1 MIELKAISKSY
12 TVNQQRVDALC
23 DIDLKVQLG
32 EIFGVIGKSGA
43 GKSTLIR
50 CVNLLEKP
58 DQGVVLID
66 GVSLLTLT
74 NHELKLQRREI
85 GMIFQHFNLLE
96 SRSLY
101 HNVALP
107 LELIG
112 KTKTEIKNAVM
123 PLLELVDLVD
133 RRDHYPSELSGG
145 QKQRVAIARALATQP
160 KVLLCDEAT
169 SALDPE
175 STAAILQLLN
185 KINKELG
192 LTILLITHEMGV
204 IKTICDKV
212 GVLDQ
217 GRLVEQGSVIDIFC
231 NPQSAVTKRLTQKA
245 LHLELPESLAKKLKS
260 QPGPGLQPIVRMT
273 FIGEQVK
280 EPVSAYLAT
289 QFDVTTNI
297 LLADLETIHDSTM
310 GFTVSQLIGDQH
322 SLEKAQAYLDQL
334 SIKVEVLGYV

>member
-1 MIELKAISKSY
+1 MIKLKAISKSY
-12 TVNQQRVDALC
+12 IVNQQRVDALR
-23 DIDLKVQLG
+23 DIDLVVPQG

-58 DQGVVLID
+58 DQGSVLVD
-66 GVSLLTLT
+66 GVDLLALT
-74 NHELKLQRREI
+74 KNELKLQRREM

-112 KTKTEIKNAVM
+112 KSKAEIKSAVM
-123 PLLELVDLVD
+123 PLLKLVDLVD
-133 RRDHYPSELSGG
+133 RKDHYPCELSGG

-175 STAAILQLLN
+175 STSAILQLLK

-192 LTILLITHEMGV
+192 LTILLITHEMNV

-212 GVLDQ
+212 GVLDEGQ
-217 GRLVEQGSVIDIFC
+217 LVEQGSVIDIFC
-231 NPQSAVTKRLTQKA
+231 NPQSEVTKRLTQKA
-245 LHLELPESLAKKLKS
+245 LHLELPTKLVEKLQA

-273 FIGEQVK
+273 FVGDQVK
-280 EPVSAYLAT
+280 EPVSAHLSK
-289 QFDVTTNI
+289 QFNVTTNI
-297 LLADLETIHDSTM
+297 LLADLETIHDSIM
-310 GFTVSQLIGDQH
+310 GFTVCELQGEQQALDQ
-322 SLEKAQAYLDQL
+322 AQAYLEQL